1 MVVLMSC
8 YHCGGKGRRNQRR
21 GRNVVE
27 RMVVKPTVA
36 VVVAEGTI
44 EKEKR
49 ERVLVAEKKRRK
61 TKGCG
66 WFFVNFGLDFLLPQ
80 ATKSTSI
87 LGGGRGKSFLH
98 RGEIT
103 ALDSVGK
110 DPNRWFKLG
119 MVHCQICSCRLPK
132 LASLGWCYIRF
143 FVSEPVKTI
152 PRQRGMS
159 GD

>member
-61 TKGCG
+61 TEGCC
-66 WFFVNFGLDFLLPQ
+66 WFFVNFGLNFLLPQ
-80 ATKSTSI
+80 AIQSTSI
-87 LGGGRGKSFLH
+87 YR
-98 RGEIT
+98 
-103 ALDSVGK
+103 
-110 DPNRWFKLG
+110 RWERAIFSTLEKNF
-119 MVHCQICSCRLPK
+119 SP
-132 LASLGWCYIRF
+132 
-143 FVSEPVKTI
+143 
-152 PRQRGMS
+152 
-159 GD
+159 